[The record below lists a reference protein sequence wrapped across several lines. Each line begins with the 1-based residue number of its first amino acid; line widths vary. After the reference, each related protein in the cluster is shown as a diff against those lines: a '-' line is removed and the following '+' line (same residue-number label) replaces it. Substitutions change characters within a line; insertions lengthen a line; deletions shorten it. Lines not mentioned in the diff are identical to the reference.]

1 MAAEPQLDAP
11 GSTRKGRV
19 IFLLIAVLTLG
30 SSAFAQDHSPHPARL
45 VEAQNA
51 FDAGRWDEALR
62 LAQGPA
68 EQSPDLDFVAGFSFA
83 GLGRWGGGKTAVL
96 GGGREGAQE
105 LRV

>member
-11 GSTRKGRV
+11 GSPRKGRV

-68 EQSPDLDFVAGFSFA
+68 EQSPYLDFVAGFSFA
-83 GLGRWGGGKTAVL
+83 ALDKWGQARLGCLAGGWKG
-96 GGGREGAQE
+96 
-105 LRV
+105 